1 MKSVSGIRNSLRILA
16 RSLPIAA
23 LILLPTAAAALPAQA
38 APAVVTDDT
47 FTDIFDRVGPAS
59 YCSDGPLYNLTET
72 FNFSV
77 RTVDTSAGVQRVNLR
92 YTVSV
97 TGVPIDPGLPTV
109 TATGASVGGLTSGP
123 AESNSGQLL
132 IKWSFSDGT
141 QLTER
146 SLFHYTFVNGDF
158 TNFRVTCNSIP

>member
-1 MKSVSGIRNSLRILA
+1 MKTVSGIRKSLRILA
-16 RSLPIAA
+16 RSLPMAA

-47 FTDIFDRVGPAS
+47 FTDTSDRVGPAS

-77 RTVDTSAGVQRVNLR
+77 RTVDTSPGVQRVNLR

-123 AESNSGQLL
+123 AETSSGPLL
-132 IKWSFSDGT
+132 VKWSFSDGT

-146 SLFHYTFVNGDF
+146 ALFHYTFANGDF

>member
-16 RSLPIAA
+16 RSVPMAA
-23 LILLPTAAAALPAQA
+23 LLLLPTAAAALPAQA

-47 FTDIFDRVGPAS
+47 FTDTSDRVGSAS

-72 FNFSV
+72 YNFSV

-123 AESNSGQLL
+123 AETSSGPLL
-132 IKWSFSDGT
+132 VKWSFSDGT

-146 SLFHYTFVNGDF
+146 SLFHYTFVDGDF

>member
-16 RSLPIAA
+16 RSVPMAA

-47 FTDIFDRVGPAS
+47 FTDTSDRVGSAS

-72 FNFSV
+72 YNFSV

-97 TGVPIDPGLPTV
+97 TGMPIDPGLPTV

-123 AESNSGQLL
+123 AETSSGPLL
-132 IKWSFSDGT
+132 VKWSFSDGT

-146 SLFHYTFVNGDF
+146 SLFHYTFVDGDF